1 MRGLLRRLRPAAKK
15 TVSEQPN
22 ILFLMADQMRADAL
36 GIVNGWT
43 CTPNLDRL
51 AREGFLIRGT
61 ITNSAECIPAR
72 FSLALGLYPHQTG
85 VWQNGVFTLN
95 PECPNWMQAV
105 ERAGYRT
112 SLFGKTHLHPHA
124 GDLRER
130 LHLMHAYGLQVV
142 DETTGPHA
150 AAHVLSNMTQSWQEQ
165 GLWERY
171 REDVGD
177 RVSSKRHLVRPSVLG
192 AEHHYDVY
200 VGRQAARYL
209 ADLDGRRPWFC
220 WVSFGGPHEPW
231 DAPEPYASLYEQ
243 TQIGPPV
250 PRLRGSEQVRGLL
263 RRAFDSVHYSP
274 SLQPAEVRALRT
286 NYAGN
291 VTLIDEQIGS
301 LLEVLRNRGELD
313 RTLIVFTS
321 DHGEMNGDQ
330 GLIHKANFLDP
341 VVQVPLLVR
350 PPAHGEARAG
360 RQLNVI
366 AELMDVG
373 ATLVDYAGGSLGPLS
388 QARSLRPLLEGRAA
402 FHRELAVSEF
412 LGHTAIVDAG
422 WKIEFGPDD
431 RPTLLFDRNDD
442 PLEQLNL
449 VDDRRSSGLVA
460 TLSERLASF
469 RAETPTPPIKAKYV
483 D

>member
-1 MRGLLRRLRPAAKK
+1 M
-15 TVSEQPN
+15 QPN

-43 CTPNLDRL
+43 RTPNLDGL
-51 AREGFLIRGT
+51 AREGFLFRGV

-85 VWQNGVFTLN
+85 VWQNGTYTLN
-95 PECPNWMQAV
+95 PESPNWMQAV

-112 SLFGKTHLHPHA
+112 SLFGKTHLHPHE
-124 GDLRER
+124 GDLRDR
-130 LHLMHAYGLQVV
+130 VHLMHAYGLQVV

-150 AAHVLSNMTQSWQEQ
+150 SVHVLSNMTQSWQEQ

-171 REDVGD
+171 RQDVID
-177 RVSSKRHLVRPSVLG
+177 RVNTKRYVARPSVLA
-192 AEHHYDVY
+192 AEHHYDAY

-209 ADLDGRRPWFC
+209 ADLRDRQPWFC

-231 DAPEPYASLYEQ
+231 DAPEPYASLYESID
-243 TQIGPPV
+243 IGPPI
-250 PRLRGSEQVRGLL
+250 PRMQGHQKVRGLL
-263 RRAFDSVHYSP
+263 RRAFDSAYYSP
-274 SLQPAEVRALRT
+274 PLQPDEVRAMRA

-291 VTLIDEQIGS
+291 VALIDEQIGNI
-301 LLEVLRNRGELD
+301 LEVVRNRGELE

-330 GLIHKANFLDP
+330 GLIYKANFLDP
-341 VVQVPLLVR
+341 VVQLPLIIR
-350 PPAHGEARAG
+350 PPYGASASASRELSG
-360 RQLNVI
+360 I

-373 ATLVDYAGGSLGPLS
+373 ATIVDYAGGSLAAS
-388 QARSLRPLLEGRAA
+388 SHARSLRPLIERVTTE
-402 FHRELAVSEF
+402 HREFAVSEF
-412 LGHTAIVDAG
+412 LDHTMIVDQR

-431 RPTLLFDRNDD
+431 HPMLLFDRASDPQEQVNLADD
-442 PLEQLNL
+442 SRYAGITAELRGHLT
-449 VDDRRSSGLVA
+449 A
-460 TLSERLASF
+460 F
-469 RAETPTPPIKAKYV
+469 RAATPAPAVRATYA